1 MTKPRILFA
10 GCSHTASSGFLPE
23 NQPRYHWPHLLTQH
37 YICDYKNIAIGGMSN
52 EEIFLRTVEELASN
66 SYDLVVVMWSEIAR
80 EWVYF
85 NDGNVDDFTIIN
97 YGDPMGLFESN
108 TSLKMYAKLHY
119 TYFNNLYVKMKKW
132 LLLTMALE
140 SVLQSKGIPYV
151 FVKGFGNYVTD
162 FQQATYVNELGFTDM
177 STELQA
183 MLDFEN
189 RPDFYISTK
198 LNAVKKLMNSLD
210 HSHWLEFDSYSFM
223 DNAVDFADDGDHPGP
238 VTNSDLSIKLI
249 EHIDS
254 NCLTFAQQDL

>member
-1 MTKPRILFA
+1 
-10 GCSHTASSGFLPE
+10 
-23 NQPRYHWPHLLTQH
+23 
-37 YICDYKNIAIGGMSN
+37 MSN
-52 EEIFLRTVEELASN
+52 EEIFLHTVEELASN

-80 EWVYF
+80 EWIYF
-85 NDGNVDDFTIIN
+85 SDGNVDDFTIIN

-108 TSLKMYAKLHY
+108 TNLKMYAKLHY

-177 STELQA
+177 STELQS

-254 NCLTFAQQDL
+254 NCLTFAQRDL